1 MSDIYFM
8 GLGLDEWQLGAQVLV
23 NIIILHHTSL
33 LYILLHDSFLIRSH
47 LERVSSPVRKL
58 LLDC

>member
-1 MSDIYFM
+1 MFVYI
-8 GLGLDEWQLGAQVLV
+8 V
-23 NIIILHHTSL
+23 ILHHTSL
-33 LYILLHDSFLIRSH
+33 LYIILHDSFLIRSH